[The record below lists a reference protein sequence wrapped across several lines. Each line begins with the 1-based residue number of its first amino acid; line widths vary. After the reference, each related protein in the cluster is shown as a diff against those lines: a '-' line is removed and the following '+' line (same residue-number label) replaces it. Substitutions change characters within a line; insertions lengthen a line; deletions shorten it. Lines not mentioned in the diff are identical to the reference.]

1 MWLRVMNETY
11 KRFLTLVSR
20 RYPERKIGRKP
31 DYWEGGEQE
40 DPSGLS
46 GSTGILEFM
55 YLKRGA
61 EDTVV
66 MDKRVV
72 AMLQERLKNLE
83 EENRRLR
90 GKVRTIKL
98 LLAGS
103 AALIVALVLMS
114 VLSPTLL

>member
-1 MWLRVMNETY
+1 LWLRVMNETY

-20 RYPERKIGRKP
+20 RCPERKIRRKP
-31 DYWEGGEQE
+31 DYWEGGGQE
-40 DPSGLS
+40 GPSGLS

-55 YLKRGA
+55 YLNRGA

-72 AMLQERLKNLE
+72 TMLQERLKNLE